1 MGVKDYFKKV
11 FGWIFFALLFVALL
25 STGNLLYIAIGILL
39 LIIALVFYQL
49 YKFKEEA
56 SELRKTFPEFGQKIS
71 RSLEQVE
78 KVIKLSIF
86 YYAIM
91 GLYVAFINPKMAT
104 FYLIAV
110 IIFGIVAY
118 VGYEYLKEVMN
129 YGE

>member
-1 MGVKDYFKKV
+1 MGVKDYFKKI

-39 LIIALVFYQL
+39 LIITLVFYQL

-91 GLYVAFINPKMAT
+91 GLYVSFINPKMAT

-110 IIFGIVAY
+110 VIFGIVAY